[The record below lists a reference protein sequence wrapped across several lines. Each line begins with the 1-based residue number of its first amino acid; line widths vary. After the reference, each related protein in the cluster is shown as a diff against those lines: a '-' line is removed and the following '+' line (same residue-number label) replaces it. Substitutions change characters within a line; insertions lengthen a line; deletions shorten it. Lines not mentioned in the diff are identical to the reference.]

1 MIKMLIVEDSVSER
15 EILNKYV
22 DWRLI
27 DIKIVGCAANGL
39 QGLELARKTD
49 PDIIL
54 TDVKMDIMDGITMAK
69 KYARITSA
77 YKLYF

>member
-15 EILNKYV
+15 EILSKYV
-22 DWRLI
+22 NWRLI
-27 DIKIVGCAANGL
+27 DIEIVGCAANGL
-39 QGLELARKTD
+39 QGLELARKNF

-69 KYARITSA
+69 KYARKIPT
-77 YKLYF
+77 YKLFF